1 MPKDAKNFPRSNPED
16 VWKWKLLEEKFA
28 EVFAMHDYQEIR
40 LPLLQDRDEIHSG
53 ITAMLQSEN
62 AQAGVDKTIH
72 LCTPDG
78 ATSQMSLRPE
88 GTISILHHT
97 ARIFHKGDI
106 HRFYYH
112 SPMFRQGKDGHPE
125 EFSQLGVELLGSNSI
140 LTENEIISMGMRILR
155 EFGLVD
161 ASVKL
166 NSYGCENCR
175 RKFFA
180 DMHSYLDEHAN
191 EFCQLCLAELYAN
204 PFADTHCR
212 SKSCSHHTQAGPQI
226 HDYICDKC
234 KANLNKIKKIQAN
247 LTNKYSVDQHLY
259 KNFAYYNETVFD
271 FVVKHK
277 GKELLIGG
285 GGRYDY
291 LSAKITRK
299 RIPAVG
305 FSLDLDAIF
314 QVMNERSLFQPAE
327 KQFTVY
333 ICAQSP
339 DLEMM
344 LLQIAQELHSDNI
357 KTVLSADN
365 NSTETEL
372 ANARRLNCDIMIVLR
387 DDNIREGKLLLRNMT
402 REDQSYIP
410 LNQITDSLKLARKS
424 LKKD

>member
-1 MPKDAKNFPRSNPED
+1 MPKDAKSFPRSNPED
-16 VWKWKLLEEKFA
+16 VWKWKLLEQKFA

-40 LPLLQDRDEIHSG
+40 LSVLQDRDEIHSG
-53 ITAMLQSEN
+53 ITAMLQSDET
-62 AQAGVDKTIH
+62 QATVDKTVH
-72 LCTPDG
+72 LCSPEG
-78 ATSQMSLRPE
+78 VASQLSLRPE

-112 SPMFRQGKDGHPE
+112 SPMFRQGQEGQPE

-140 LTENEIISMGMRILR
+140 LTENEIIGMGMRVLR

-166 NSYGCENCR
+166 NSFGCEDCR

-180 DMHSYLDEHAN
+180 DMHSYLEEHA
-191 EFCQLCLAELYAN
+191 EDYCQNCLTELYAN
-204 PFADTHCR
+204 PFAETHCR
-212 SKSCSHHTQAGPQI
+212 NKSCSHHAQAGPQI
-226 HDYICDKC
+226 SDYICAKC
-234 KANLNKIKKIQAN
+234 KENLNKIKKIQAN
-247 LTNKYSVDQHLY
+247 LTNSYRVDPHLY

-271 FVVKHK
+271 FVVRHK
-277 GKELLIGG
+277 GQEVIIGG

-314 QVMNERSLFQPAE
+314 QIMNDRSLFQPEE
-327 KQFTVY
+327 KQFAVY
-333 ICAQSP
+333 LCAQSP
-339 DLEMM
+339 GLEMM
-344 LLQIAQELHSDNI
+344 LLQIAQELHSNGI
-357 KTVLSADN
+357 KTVLSAEN

-372 ANARRLNCDIMIVLR
+372 AKASKLDCDIMIVLR
-387 DDNIREGKLLLRNMT
+387 DDNIREGKLLLRNIS

-424 LKKD
+424 LNKD